1 MSKEQLINDIKSKLD
16 ESGLDAK
23 KYRHIKKILTPLM
36 LVNKVANKLKDDSQ
50 KSKAV
55 LKRRVKNKKAHKQRI
70 KNNA

>member
-1 MSKEQLINDIKSKLD
+1 MSKEQLKQ
-16 ESGLDAK
+16 
-23 KYRHIKKILTPLM
+23 KILAYAKNEKV
-36 LVNKVANKLKDDSQ
+36 VNKIISLFSPLTLNSISSTNIVNTK